1 MKTKYNEDEFWRDKL
16 TPEEFEVTRK
26 GGTEKPFSGKYLNN
40 KDDGVYTCVCC
51 GIKLFKSS
59 KKYNSNSGWP
69 SFTEPYKDSS
79 IKSLVDRSHFMV
91 RTEVLCQN
99 CGSHLGHVFPDGP
112 GKNGL
117 RYCIN
122 SISLNFLKMKK

>member
-40 KDDGVYTCVCC
+40 KDDGVYSCICC
-51 GIKLFKSS
+51 GSKLFNSN
-59 KKYNSNSGWP
+59 KKYNSYSGWP

-79 IKSLVDRSHFMV
+79 IKSTVDRSHFMV

-122 SISLNFLKMKK
+122 SISLNFLKMKN

>member
-51 GIKLFKSS
+51 GLKLFKSS
-59 KKYNSNSGWP
+59 KKYNSNSITYSATFRIDVDIKYYYSTWR
-69 SFTEPYKDSS
+69 FIKDDA
-79 IKSLVDRSHFMV
+79 V
-91 RTEVLCQN
+91 
-99 CGSHLGHVFPDGP
+99 
-112 GKNGL
+112 
-117 RYCIN
+117 
-122 SISLNFLKMKK
+122 

>member
-1 MKTKYNEDEFWRDKL
+1 MKTKYNKENYWKDKL
-16 TPEEFEVTRK
+16 SPEEFEVTRK
-26 GGTEKPFSGKYLNN
+26 GGTEKPFTGKYLNN
-40 KDDGVYTCVCC
+40 KDEGVYTCVCC
-51 GIKLFKSS
+51 GSKLFNSN

-69 SFTEPYKDSS
+69 SFTEPHEENS

-91 RTEVLCQN
+91 RTEVQCQN
-99 CGSHLGHVFPDGP
+99 CEAHLGHVFPDGP
-112 GKNGL
+112 GKDGL